1 MQDALAKKDA
11 RTAASIAAALEK
23 QQERIS
29 ALLETNPENQALD
42 DALCAL
48 SQAIAMLDDAI
59 APQDDR

>member
-29 ALLETNPENQALD
+29 ALLETNPGNQALD
-42 DALCAL
+42 DAFCAL